1 MKKIIN
7 IVIILVSISSF
18 SQVTLVKS
26 SVDSGGA
33 SVTNGTISILYT
45 IGEVNVQE
53 TTVGS
58 LHISE
63 GFIGPDIQAGL
74 DIQDYTNLAG
84 VKVFPN
90 PATDYITIS
99 FSEEANYN
107 IAVFDQLGKQ
117 IKEINTGQTSTQ
129 SINMQNYSR
138 GIYLVLVKN
147 TVKQQYV
154 SYKVVKK

>member
-1 MKKIIN
+1 MKKITSM
-7 IVIILVSISSF
+7 LALLLAFTAF
-18 SQVTLVKS
+18 SQTAIKKQS
-26 SVDSGGA
+26 IDSGGA
-33 SVTNGTISILYT
+33 VASSGNTAVIYT
-45 IGEVNVQE
+45 IGEPVVQE
-53 TTVGS
+53 AS
-58 LHISE
+58 ISNIHISE
-63 GFIGPDIQAGL
+63 GFISPDIQAGL